1 MNDELDILF
10 SRDES
15 DIEDIAE
22 NYPAAGQQEKEKIYE
37 ICKRK
42 YNKEKSKAVE
52 GPEKDGYIKQAE
64 GVEVYKRPK
73 LYRILS
79 AAAALII
86 VAGGIGGYSLI
97 KNRHLSKFG
106 AGSTE
111 ATEIEPGVPQ
121 GLIDE
126 LNAMTDEMLSKLER
140 YQGFH
145 YGRGVDTSDSF
156 NGSVVLGN
164 VADNSQSSRKM
175 KLNYCRVTDEELD
188 SVEEMKAFCKSFL
201 VEDLYS
207 EGIVDDY
214 ISLNTYK
221 ENDED
226 NSEFSDIGAY
236 FIMYNDKFYSRDE
249 ASEEHSICLTEF
261 SKYELISSEFY
272 DENEA
277 GERTSLLSYGNDVI
291 KCERVYKKSDDRFV
305 QINLDFVKEDDENG
319 AAWKISSWDICE
331 KDSEGTVCARQV
343 SPHTLDLKL
352 VQETDNEGEFAKLQL
367 HEMIVLHSDKELDEY
382 YNKINDAKKEGIYK
396 FKKVDVDKYVDQIL
410 AAKNSDELNTL
421 ENKSFLYHIML
432 NSSRYFDTAETKYVY
447 LVNYP
452 ENRYEGET
460 VVDNRNYYSYLEES
474 GYYHDHYSERLEIC
488 DNKDYVSI
496 SQQYK
501 RYFKRELTDEELL
514 MMDSYL
520 PDNYRVI
527 FSDDYEDGYTTPA
540 LEFGDSSA
548 ILCSHQFSYTLLAN
562 FDEWEIDGIEKIL
575 DRDCVHIFKKCELG
589 NTNTELWLDIRTG
602 ILLKGKEIYEDS
614 DGAVDE
620 FEITELKLNEPI
632 QKREYDITGYTD
644 TSNENYQNGMVED

>member
-1 MNDELDILF
+1 MKDELDILF

-15 DIEDIAE
+15 DIEKIAE

-42 YNKEKSKAVE
+42 YNKEKSKGVE
-52 GPEKDGYIKQAE
+52 ESEKDGYIKQAE

-79 AAAALII
+79 AAAALVI
-86 VAGGIGGYSLI
+86 VAGGVGGYAFM
-97 KNRHLSKFG
+97 KNRNSAEFG

-111 ATEIEPGVPQ
+111 TTEIEPGVPQ

-140 YQGFH
+140 LEGFH
-145 YGRGVDTSDSF
+145 YGRGVDT
-156 NGSVVLGN
+156 
-164 VADNSQSSRKM
+164 ADNFKGSMVIAEGLDSDQSREKID
-175 KLNYCRVTDEELD
+175 LNYCRVTDEELD
-188 SVEEMKAFCKSFL
+188 SVEEMRAFCKSFL
-201 VEDLYS
+201 VGELYS
-207 EGIVDDY
+207 ERIIDDFMGADA
-214 ISLNTYK
+214 
-221 ENDED
+221 DEE
-226 NSEFSDIGAY
+226 NSEFSRHIGAY
-236 FIMYNDKFYSRDE
+236 FIMYNDKFYSRDI
-249 ASEEHSICLTEF
+249 ASEEHSFCLTEF
-261 SKYELISSEFY
+261 SRYELISSEFY
-272 DENEA
+272 DENEE
-277 GERTSLLSYGNDVI
+277 GERTSVFGYGNDVI
-291 KCERVYKKSDDRFV
+291 KCERVYKKSDNRLI

-319 AAWKISSWDICE
+319 AAWKIGSWDICE

-343 SPHTLDLKL
+343 SPNTFDPKL
-352 VQETDNEGEFAKLQL
+352 IKETDDDSEFAELQL

-382 YNKINDAKKEGIYK
+382 YDKINDAKKEGVYK

-421 ENKSFLYHIML
+421 ENKSFLYHIMI

-452 ENRYEGET
+452 ENRYEGEN

-474 GYYHDHYSERLEIC
+474 GYYHDHYSERLEIY

-527 FSDDYEDGYTTPA
+527 FSDDYEDGYITPA
-540 LEFGDSSA
+540 LEFVDSSA

-589 NTNTELWLDIRTG
+589 STNTELWLDIRTG
-602 ILLKGKEIYEDS
+602 LLLKGKEIYEDS

-644 TSNENYQNGMVED
+644 TSNENYQNEMVED